1 MVSSD
6 RVQVLKDVFSVVDG
20 GQVLSTV
27 KVNVQLPGVDTKVD
41 EEGGA
46 VEVTLG
52 RGEMKS
58 SVAIVVMLLW
68 ISSEK
73 K

>member
-1 MVSSD
+1 MVGGH
-6 RVQVLKDVFSVVDG
+6 RVQVLEDVLPVVDG
-20 GQVLSTV
+20 GQVLGAV
-27 KVNVQLPGVDTKVD
+27 LVNVQLPGVDSEVV

-52 RGEMKS
+52 GGKVKS
-58 SVAIVVMLLW
+58 RVAIIVMLLW